1 MKMVFRPVNP
11 PLTRMN
17 SQPRPQYQL
26 QGYMPN
32 GTSAPAPGAQPL
44 QPNNGRI
51 IQQGPVRVLCVA
63 DVRGEIL
70 NAQNLHTQM
79 LILNR

>member
-1 MKMVFRPVNP
+1 MIKTVLRPVNP
-11 PLTRMN
+11 PLTRGL

-32 GTSAPAPGAQPL
+32 GTSGSVQAQPL

-51 IQQGPVRVLCVA
+51 IQNGPTRVLCVA
-63 DVRGEIL
+63 DVRGE
-70 NAQNLHTQM
+70 QHESQVTKK
-79 LILNR
+79 